1 MPKQWSVE
9 QILASLE
16 SEAAVH
22 RERAAYFAEHEAFY
36 REKRTHHEA
45 QLEAITRRLDAFR
58 AAHADALD
66 LVRQITPDAAPPDDG
81 PDFGAASKPRLT
93 RIANDILE
101 DLRPDQAFGPGWL
114 TEEANR
120 RHGEKLRNPITPRQ
134 MSDVLRRL
142 AKDGKLRQVRQGKAR
157 REARF
162 VRVG

>member
-16 SEAAVH
+16 AEAAVH

-36 REKRTHHEA
+36 REKRTHHET

-58 AAHADALD
+58 AAHADAID
-66 LVRQITPDAAPPDDG
+66 LVRQIAPDPVPPDEGDDIG
-81 PDFGAASKPRLT
+81 PASKPRLT
-93 RIANDILE
+93 RIVNAILE
-101 DLRPDQAFGPGWL
+101 DLRPDQPFGPGWL
-114 TEEANR
+114 TQEANR
-120 RHGEKLRNPITPRQ
+120 RHGQKLRAPITPRQ

-142 AKDGKLRQVRQGKAR
+142 TRVGKLRQVRQGRAR
-157 REARF
+157 HEARF